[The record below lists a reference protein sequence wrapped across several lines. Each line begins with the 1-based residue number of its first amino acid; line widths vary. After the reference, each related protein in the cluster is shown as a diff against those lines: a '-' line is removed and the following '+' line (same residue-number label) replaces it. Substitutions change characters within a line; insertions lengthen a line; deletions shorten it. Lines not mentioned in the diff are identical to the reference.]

1 MSGSDGMTPRQL
13 LEDTFSSVAQYAQ
26 NDPTARMRAALALNS
41 LADLGQDGVDKDCRI
56 ILHRIINGIPT
67 NQKS

>member
-1 MSGSDGMTPRQL
+1 MSSIDATTARNT
-13 LEDTFSSVAQYAQ
+13 LEATLSGVAQDSQ

-41 LADLGQDGVDKDCRI
+41 LADLGKDAVDKDCRI

-67 NQKS
+67 SQKS